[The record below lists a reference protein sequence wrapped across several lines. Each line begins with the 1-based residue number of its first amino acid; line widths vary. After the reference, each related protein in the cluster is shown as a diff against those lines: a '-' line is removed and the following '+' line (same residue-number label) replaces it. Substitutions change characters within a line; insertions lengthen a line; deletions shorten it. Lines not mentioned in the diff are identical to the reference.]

1 MALTA
6 RFFVDTSAAARMSNH
21 LVAEKVSPLIEAGLV
36 ATCGVLDA
44 EALYSA
50 RSADEYETLRADRIA
65 AYEYVPTNDEHW
77 QAALN
82 AQRLLART
90 GRHRSVGI
98 ADLLTSVLAGV
109 NQLTVL
115 HYDADFEVAATVLEF
130 EQRWVATRGTL

>member
-1 MALTA
+1 
-6 RFFVDTSAAARMSNH
+6 MSNH
-21 LVAEKVSPLIEAGLV
+21 VVAERLSPLLEAGLV

-44 EALYSA
+44 EALSSA
-50 RSADEYETLRADRIA
+50 RSADEYEALTADRIA
-65 AYEYVPTNDEHW
+65 ACEYVSTNDEHW

-82 AQRLLART
+82 AQRLLARR

-115 HYDADFEVAATVLEF
+115 HYDVDFEVAATVLEF
-130 EQRWVATRGTL
+130 EQRWVAARGTL